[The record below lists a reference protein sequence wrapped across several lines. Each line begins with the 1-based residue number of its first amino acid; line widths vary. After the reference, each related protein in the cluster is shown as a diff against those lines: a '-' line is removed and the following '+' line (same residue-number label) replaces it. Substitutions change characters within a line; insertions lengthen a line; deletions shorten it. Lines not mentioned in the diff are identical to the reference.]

1 MQKENPF
8 SLAQI
13 SKQYCLDLV
22 KKKKKKKVGTVYCDR
37 ARMSITFILRLYHFI
52 FSFKPDIRKKGPDG

>member
-1 MQKENPF
+1 M
-8 SLAQI
+8 
-13 SKQYCLDLV
+13 QYCLDV
-22 KKKKKKKVGTVYCDR
+22 VKKKVGTVYCDR